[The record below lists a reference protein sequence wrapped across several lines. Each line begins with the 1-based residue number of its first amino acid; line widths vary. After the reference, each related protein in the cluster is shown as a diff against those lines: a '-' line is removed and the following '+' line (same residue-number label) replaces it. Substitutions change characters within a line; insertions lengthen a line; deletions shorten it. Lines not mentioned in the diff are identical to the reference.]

1 MNSDS
6 PKPPSVNPPAPLR
19 IRLDTATG
27 DDVQVNIIPLI
38 DVIFCI
44 LTFFI
49 LAAVGLSRQQAININ
64 LPKAETGVPQAR
76 QLLIVSLDSQG
87 NVFVEQQPVRSKEE
101 FMQKLVQYLQQ
112 NPNGLMSL
120 YASPNA
126 SYDQVVQLLDIL
138 RSVGGD
144 RVALATLPGGAPP
157 APSPTVNPNVN
168 PNINPT
174 NSQFTPTPGSSVPQN
189 INPGGTPPQIPG
201 QFSPQTPGQNQQIPG
216 QQFSPQLPGQVPGQ
230 NPANPQFSPQFSSP
244 TPGKN
249 LNPGQIN
256 PNSGQ

>member
-1 MNSDS
+1 MNSDPQI
-6 PKPPSVNPPAPLR
+6 PKPLNPPAPLR
-19 IRLDTATG
+19 IRLETVEE
-27 DDVQVNIIPLI
+27 DVQVNLIPLI

-44 LTFFI
+44 LIFFI

-64 LPKAETGVPQAR
+64 LPKAETGVPQSR

-157 APSPTVNPNVN
+157 APNTT

-174 NSQFTPTPGSSVPQN
+174 INPSFNSPTPQFTPGST
-189 INPGGTPPQIPG
+189 IPQIPG
-201 QFSPQTPGQNQQIPG
+201 QIQPTPGQFN
-216 QQFSPQLPGQVPGQ
+216 PQLPGQVPGQ
-230 NPANPQFSPQFSSP
+230 TGNPQFSPQLSPQLAPQFSP
-244 TPGKN
+244 TPSKTI
-249 LNPGQIN
+249 NPGQIN
-256 PNSGQ
+256 PNPGTRNP

>member
-1 MNSDS
+1 MNSN
-6 PKPPSVNPPAPLR
+6 PKVPPSKNPPAPLR
-19 IRLDTATG
+19 IRLDTAG
-27 DDVQVNIIPLI
+27 EDVQVNVIPLI

-157 APSPTVNPNVN
+157 APNATPT
-168 PNINPT
+168 INPT
-174 NSQFTPTPGSSVPQN
+174 
-189 INPGGTPPQIPG
+189 INPSFNSPAPQLNPNTRIPQIPG
-201 QFSPQTPGQNQQIPG
+201 QTQQSPGQ
-216 QQFSPQLPGQVPGQ
+216 FTPQLPGQVPGQ
-230 NPANPQFSPQFSSP
+230 TGNPQFSPELAPQFSP
-244 TPGKN
+244 TPSKTISPGQFN
-249 LNPGQIN
+249 PNPGIRN
-256 PNSGQ
+256 P

>member
-1 MNSDS
+1 MNSD
-6 PKPPSVNPPAPLR
+6 PQIRKPLNPPAPLR
-19 IRLDTATG
+19 IRLEAAEE
-27 DDVQVNIIPLI
+27 DVQVNLIPLI

-44 LTFFI
+44 LIFFI

-144 RVALATLPGGAPP
+144 RVALATLPSGAPP
-157 APSPTVNPNVN
+157 APSPTIN

-174 NSQFTPTPGSSVPQN
+174 ASPTFNSPTPQLT
-189 INPGGTPPQIPG
+189 PGGTIPQIPG
-201 QFSPQTPGQNQQIPG
+201 QTQQSPGQFTP
-216 QQFSPQLPGQVPGQ
+216 QVPGQ
-230 NPANPQFSPQFSSP
+230 TGNPQFSPQLAPQFSP
-244 TPGKN
+244 TPSKTIT
-249 LNPGQIN
+249 PGQIN
-256 PNSGQ
+256 PNPGTRNP

>member
-19 IRLDTATG
+19 IRLDTTTGG

-157 APSPTVNPNVN
+157 APSPTIN

-174 NSQFTPTPGSSVPQN
+174 ANPTFNSPTPQLT
-189 INPGGTPPQIPG
+189 PGGTIPQIPG
-201 QFSPQTPGQNQQIPG
+201 QTQQSPGQ
-216 QQFSPQLPGQVPGQ
+216 FTPQLPGQVPGQ
-230 NPANPQFSPQFSSP
+230 TGNPQFSPQLAPQFSP
-244 TPGKN
+244 TPSKTIT
-249 LNPGQIN
+249 PGQIN
-256 PNSGQ
+256 PNPGTKNP

>member
-6 PKPPSVNPPAPLR
+6 PKPPAVNPPAPLR
-19 IRLDTATG
+19 IRLDTTTG

-157 APSPTVNPNVN
+157 APNATPTINPT
-168 PNINPT
+168 INPT
-174 NSQFTPTPGSSVPQN
+174 NPQFTPTPGSGIPQN
-189 INPGGTPPQIPG
+189 IPPSGTNPQIPG
-201 QFSPQTPGQNQQIPG
+201 QFTPQLPGQFTPQLPGQNPQI
-216 QQFSPQLPGQVPGQ
+216 PGQVPGQ
-230 NPANPQFSPQFSSP
+230 TPGNQRFSPQFSP
-244 TPGKN
+244 TPSKN
-249 LNPGQIN
+249 INPEQIN
-256 PNSGQ
+256 PNSGP